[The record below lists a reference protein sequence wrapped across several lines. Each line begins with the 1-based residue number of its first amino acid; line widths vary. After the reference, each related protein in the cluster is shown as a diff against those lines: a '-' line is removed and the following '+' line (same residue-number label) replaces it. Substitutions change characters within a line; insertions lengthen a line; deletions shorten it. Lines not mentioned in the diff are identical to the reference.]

1 MKSPSATHHDLK
13 TFGLWDTE
21 HHPDDSITFTSPTG
35 RTYTTHT
42 REWLTGLTDNPPAET
57 TLAATPGTVG
67 IAEPGPTT
75 SNNDTDEPPF

>member
-21 HHPDDSITFTSPTG
+21 HHADDSITFTSPTG

-42 REWLTGLTDNPPAET
+42 REWLTGMVDNSTPET
-57 TLAATPGTVG
+57 TLATNSGAKSGREASP
-67 IAEPGPTT
+67 ERPDDD
-75 SNNDTDEPPF
+75 NDDPPF